1 MKLRERKWKKMG
13 ERGQKYA
20 VGNVGKWARR
30 GRRLRVSC
38 SGAHGAPAAKSESVG
53 AEKSVSDGLAALAG
67 SELGKKN
74 EITREL
80 QVYIHE
86 HTKHQL
92 GLLLSSAERKISARR
107 CCVRQESS
115 R

>member
-1 MKLRERKWKKMG
+1 MQSVTWTNGLG
-13 ERGQKYA
+13 GS
-20 VGNVGKWARR
+20 GNYKSVLFGRAWRARR
-30 GRRLRVSC
+30 KIRKC
-38 SGAHGAPAAKSESVG
+38 G
-53 AEKSVSDGLAALAG
+53 AERSVSDGLAALAG

>member
-1 MKLRERKWKKMG
+1 MG
-13 ERGQKYA
+13 ERGKSMQS
-20 VGNVGKWARR
+20 VTWTNGPGGSGNYESVLFGRAWRARR
-30 GRRLRVSC
+30 KIRKC
-38 SGAHGAPAAKSESVG
+38 G

-74 EITREL
+74 EVTRNYK
-80 QVYIHE
+80 YIHE

-92 GLLLSSAERKISARR
+92 GLLLSYAERKISARR